1 MPPRNITVNNAHPGS
16 LNITW
21 LPPEE
26 IGQNGP
32 ITGYEIQYTM
42 VGSSDTM
49 IEDVTS
55 HNMSILTGLIAFVNY
70 SIEIAAMTV
79 NGTGPYSNPIIG
91 ESGHEGTVSTCM
103 YIY

>member
-1 MPPRNITVNNAHPGS
+1 MNSVHLAS

-21 LPPEE
+21 LSPQE

-42 VGSSDTM
+42 VGSNDTM

-55 HNMSILTGLIAFVNY
+55 HNMFILTGLLPFVNY

-79 NGTGPYSNPIIG
+79 NGTGPYSNLIIG
-91 ESGHEGTVSTCM
+91 ESGHEGKYM
-103 YIY
+103 YIHMLN